1 MSDPLPVW
9 MSHTPQRSAYEWLAQ
24 GQNRAMYCGCSI
36 VNEQNAMSGH
46 CGDNYLKL
54 CPLHAAAPELLK
66 TLQQMRS
73 KFDPSRSSYGF
84 VTKEDL
90 ANVDAAIAHA
100 EGRG

>member
-54 CPLHAAAPELLK
+54 CPLHAAAPELLAALK
-66 TLQQMRS
+66 AAKKDFIYSNHSWDSEEQ
-73 KFDPSRSSYGF
+73 
-84 VTKEDL
+84 
-90 ANVDAAIAHA
+90 VDKAIARA
-100 EGRG
+100 EGRR